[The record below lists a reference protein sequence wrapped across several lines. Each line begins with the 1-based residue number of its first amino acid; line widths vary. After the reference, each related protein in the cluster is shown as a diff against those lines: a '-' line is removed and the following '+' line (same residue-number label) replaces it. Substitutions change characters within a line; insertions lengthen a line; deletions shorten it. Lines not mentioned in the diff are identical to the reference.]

1 MFVVF
6 FYRMPVL
13 LAILYVLHLITYIGL
28 FRKMKIQLGYAVIP
42 FVAEWKMS
50 NVVFKSMRTYYHAM
64 LSSIIFLAGSRYIGT
79 ESTMSILFVLF
90 AMFIYWLFL
99 MRMYYFIGRSFGKGV
114 VFCIAAAV
122 IGLPLLWYLGYGPA
136 QFVGGPSKVDNRP
149 KWLQYTLNA
158 AVFLL
163 TAVEFIVL
171 IAGVSFLAIREN
183 PPRILRQEIVNERV
197 SMAAGIRDKG
207 EVVRRE
213 QAMDQAAASIEQ
225 YRTRDYFA
233 PDHSADENVVVME
246 YVCAT
251 DLESKGG
258 MASVNI
264 AQIADATKSGKGLT
278 FVMQVG
284 GAEYLFTDGM
294 EDGSYA
300 RYTINDGKIEK
311 VMDLD
316 SKMCMTEPQNLTDFI
331 TWTKEN
337 YPADRY
343 MLVFWDHGGGLSD
356 GYGYDELN
364 ERADGEMT
372 MPAGDVVEA
381 VRSAGVRFDLIGF
394 DTCLMQ
400 DMDVAVGLEPYTDY
414 FLASEE
420 VESGFGWNY
429 TQGFSELAA
438 NPGIS
443 TEQFGESMIASFDP
457 YNTQLSPS
465 KTPDTGSTLSLI
477 DMTYVRTLSDKI
489 DDLFRKEEVAI
500 IEDSDNYANISL
512 AATGAYKFSGD
523 EQIDLIDYLTR
534 LKGMDYEN
542 AIMTEQEMDD
552 LISAV
557 RACIVVRNANSAEGI
572 NGLAFSFPVKNL
584 ASYNSVHTQLV
595 TLGRKS
601 QRAMYDDFFSIM
613 AYQRKKAAE
622 GSDSYYLRNLMTDY
636 TAQDWYVKGFE
647 DYDTTDTF
655 IDIPLKDTGAGYE
668 AELPEKVW
676 KTISDVQVAVYMHTK
691 DGRLYLGNDHIG
703 SVDEQGRPLIG
714 VDNTWPHVGGALISY
729 NAEVPRVTER
739 GTVFNGTTE
748 ALLNGRIPIILHI
761 ECAPVADDQEQPAEA
776 YIAGYEI
783 ASNPLPFAKKGLESL
798 EAGDTIQ
805 FVFDYYDEEG
815 NLIKKEPYGKK
826 VRIFNNKPLTVRD
839 EPLGECDIQFCGMLT
854 DIYERTFVTETME
867 VHIEK

>member
-1 MFVVF
+1 
-6 FYRMPVL
+6 
-13 LAILYVLHLITYIGL
+13 
-28 FRKMKIQLGYAVIP
+28 
-42 FVAEWKMS
+42 
-50 NVVFKSMRTYYHAM
+50 
-64 LSSIIFLAGSRYIGT
+64 
-79 ESTMSILFVLF
+79 
-90 AMFIYWLFL
+90 

-122 IGLPLLWYLGYGPA
+122 IGLPLLWYLGYGPD

-213 QAMDQAAASIEQ
+213 QAMGQTAASIEQ

-233 PDHSADENVVVME
+233 PDHSSDETVVVME

-438 NPGIS
+438 N
-443 TEQFGESMIASFDP
+443 
-457 YNTQLSPS
+457 QL
-465 KTPDTGSTLSLI
+465 
-477 DMTYVRTLSDKI
+477 R
-489 DDLFRKEEVAI
+489 
-500 IEDSDNYANISL
+500 
-512 AATGAYKFSGD
+512 
-523 EQIDLIDYLTR
+523 
-534 LKGMDYEN
+534 
-542 AIMTEQEMDD
+542 
-552 LISAV
+552 
-557 RACIVVRNANSAEGI
+557 
-572 NGLAFSFPVKNL
+572 
-584 ASYNSVHTQLV
+584 SV
-595 TLGRKS
+595 
-601 QRAMYDDFFSIM
+601 
-613 AYQRKKAAE
+613 
-622 GSDSYYLRNLMTDY
+622 
-636 TAQDWYVKGFE
+636 
-647 DYDTTDTF
+647 
-655 IDIPLKDTGAGYE
+655 
-668 AELPEKVW
+668 
-676 KTISDVQVAVYMHTK
+676 
-691 DGRLYLGNDHIG
+691 
-703 SVDEQGRPLIG
+703 
-714 VDNTWPHVGGALISY
+714 
-729 NAEVPRVTER
+729 
-739 GTVFNGTTE
+739 
-748 ALLNGRIPIILHI
+748 
-761 ECAPVADDQEQPAEA
+761 
-776 YIAGYEI
+776 
-783 ASNPLPFAKKGLESL
+783 
-798 EAGDTIQ
+798 
-805 FVFDYYDEEG
+805 
-815 NLIKKEPYGKK
+815 
-826 VRIFNNKPLTVRD
+826 
-839 EPLGECDIQFCGMLT
+839 
-854 DIYERTFVTETME
+854 
-867 VHIEK
+867 

>member
-6 FYRMPVL
+6 FHRMPVL
-13 LAILYVLHLITYIGL
+13 LAVLYVLHLITYIGL
-28 FRKMKIQLGYAVIP
+28 FRKMKVHLGYAVIP
-42 FVAEWKMS
+42 IVAEWKMS
-50 NVVFKSMRTYYHAM
+50 KTVFRSMRTYYHAM
-64 LSSIIFLAGSRYIGT
+64 LSSIIFLAGSRYIGS
-79 ESTMSILFVLF
+79 ESTMSLLFVLF
-90 AMFIYWLFL
+90 AMLIYWLFL
-99 MRMYYFIGRSFGKGV
+99 MRMYYFIGRSFGKGA
-114 VFCIAAAV
+114 VFCIAAAI
-122 IGLPLLWYLGYGPA
+122 IGLPLLWYLAYGPD

-149 KWLQYTLNA
+149 MWLQYTLNA

-163 TAVEFIVL
+163 TVVEFIVL
-171 IAGVSFLAIREN
+171 IAGVSFLSIREN
-183 PPRILRQEIVNERV
+183 PPRVLLQEIVNERV
-197 SMAAGIRDKG
+197 ETAGGIRDKG

-213 QAMDQAAASIEQ
+213 QAMGQAAASLEQ
-225 YRTRDYFA
+225 YRARDYFT
-233 PDHSADENVVVME
+233 PDHSSDENVVVME

-264 AQIADATKSGKGLT
+264 AQIVDATKSGKGLT

-284 GAEYLFTDGM
+284 GAKYLFTDGM

-300 RYTINDGKIEK
+300 RYTVNDGKIEK

-316 SKMCMTEPQNLTDFI
+316 SAMCMAEPQNLTDFI

-343 MLVFWDHGGGLSD
+343 MLVFWDHGGGLSG
-356 GYGYDELN
+356 GYGYDQLN
-364 ERADGEMT
+364 YRTDEEML
-372 MPAGDVVEA
+372 MPSGDVVEA
-381 VRSAGVRFDLIGF
+381 VRNAGVKFDLIGF

-400 DMDVAVGLEPYTDY
+400 DMDVAAGLEPYADY

-420 VESGFGWNY
+420 TESGYGWNY

-443 TEQFGESMIASFDP
+443 TEQFGESMIASFDS
-457 YNTQLSPS
+457 YNTQLSS
-465 KTPDTGSTLSLI
+465 NQMPDTRSTLSLI
-477 DMTYVRTLSDKI
+477 DMTYVQTLSDKM

-500 IEDSDNYANISL
+500 IEDSENYANISL
-512 AATGAYKFSGD
+512 AASGAYKFAGD

-557 RACIVVRNANSAEGI
+557 RSCIVVRNANSAEGI
-572 NGLAFSFPVKNL
+572 NGLAFSFPLKNL
-584 ASYNSVHTQLV
+584 ASYDSVHTQLV
-595 TLGRKS
+595 ALGRKN

-613 AYQRKKAAE
+613 ASQRMKAAE
-622 GSDSYYLRNLMTDY
+622 GSNSYLSHFIPDY
-636 TAQDWYVKGFE
+636 TKQEWYVKGFE
-647 DYDTTDTF
+647 DYDTTDNF

-676 KTISDVQVAVYMHTK
+676 RTISDVQVAVYMHTK

-703 SVDEQGRPLIG
+703 SVDEQGRALIG
-714 VDNTWPHVGGALISY
+714 VDNTWPHIGGELISY
-729 NAEVPRVTER
+729 DADVPYETEQ
-739 GTVFNGTTE
+739 GIVFNGTTE
-748 ALLNGRIPIILHI
+748 ALLNGRTRIILHI
-761 ECAPVADDQEQPAEA
+761 ECEPVSDDLEQPAEA
-776 YIAGYEI
+776 YISGYEI
-783 ASNPLPFAKKGLESL
+783 ADNPLAFAQKGLESF

-826 VRIFNNKPLTVRD
+826 VRVFNNKPLTVKD

-867 VHIEK
+867 VHLEK

>member
-1 MFVVF
+1 
-6 FYRMPVL
+6 
-13 LAILYVLHLITYIGL
+13 
-28 FRKMKIQLGYAVIP
+28 
-42 FVAEWKMS
+42 
-50 NVVFKSMRTYYHAM
+50 
-64 LSSIIFLAGSRYIGT
+64 
-79 ESTMSILFVLF
+79 
-90 AMFIYWLFL
+90 
-99 MRMYYFIGRSFGKGV
+99 
-114 VFCIAAAV
+114 
-122 IGLPLLWYLGYGPA
+122 
-136 QFVGGPSKVDNRP
+136 
-149 KWLQYTLNA
+149 
-158 AVFLL
+158 
-163 TAVEFIVL
+163 
-171 IAGVSFLAIREN
+171 
-183 PPRILRQEIVNERV
+183 
-197 SMAAGIRDKG
+197 
-207 EVVRRE
+207 
-213 QAMDQAAASIEQ
+213 
-225 YRTRDYFA
+225 
-233 PDHSADENVVVME
+233 
-246 YVCAT
+246 
-251 DLESKGG
+251 

-300 RYTINDGKIEK
+300 RYTVNDGKIEK

-477 DMTYVRTLSDKI
+477 DMTYVKTVSDKL
-489 DDLFRKEEVAI
+489 DDLFKKEEAAI
-500 IEDSDNYANISL
+500 IDDSDNYANISL

-557 RACIVVRNANSAEGI
+557 RSCIVVRNANSAEGI

-729 NAEVPRVTER
+729 NADVPRVTER

-761 ECAPVADDQEQPAEA
+761 ECEPVPDDLEQPAEA

-783 ASNPLPFAKKGLESL
+783 AANPLPFAKKGLESL

-805 FVFDYYDEEG
+805 FLFDYYDEEG

-826 VRIFNNKPLTVRD
+826 VRIFNNKPLAVRD

>member
-6 FYRMPVL
+6 FHRMPVL
-13 LAILYVLHLITYIGL
+13 LAVLYVLHLITYIGL
-28 FRKMKIQLGYAVIP
+28 FRKMKVQLGYAVIP

-50 NVVFKSMRTYYHAM
+50 KTVFRSMRTYYHAM
-64 LSSIIFLAGSRYIGT
+64 LSSIIFLAGSRYIGS
-79 ESTMSILFVLF
+79 ESTMSLLFVLF

-99 MRMYYFIGRSFGKGV
+99 MRMYYFIGRSFGKGA
-114 VFCIAAAV
+114 VFCIAAAI
-122 IGLPLLWYLGYGPA
+122 IGLPLLWYLAYGPD

-163 TAVEFIVL
+163 TVVEFIVL
-171 IAGVSFLAIREN
+171 IAGVSFLSIREN
-183 PPRILRQEIVNERV
+183 PPRILRQEIVNERID
-197 SMAAGIRDKG
+197 MATGIRDKG
-207 EVVRRE
+207 EVVKRE
-213 QAMDQAAASIEQ
+213 QAMGQAAASIGQ

-233 PDHSADENVVVME
+233 PDHSADETVVVME

-251 DLESKGG
+251 DLESRGG

-300 RYTINDGKIEK
+300 RYTVNDGKIEK

-316 SKMCMTEPQNLTDFI
+316 STMCMTEPQNLTDFI

-381 VRSAGVRFDLIGF
+381 VRSAGVKFDLIGF

-477 DMTYVRTLSDKI
+477 DMTYVKTVSDKL
-489 DDLFRKEEVAI
+489 DDLFKKEEAAI

-557 RACIVVRNANSAEGI
+557 RSCIVVRNANSAEGI

-729 NAEVPRVTER
+729 NADVPRVTER

-761 ECAPVADDQEQPAEA
+761 ECEPVPDDLEQPAQA

-783 ASNPLPFAKKGLESL
+783 ASNPLAFAKKGLESL

-826 VRIFNNKPLTVRD
+826 VRVFNNKPLTVRD

-867 VHIEK
+867 VHLEK

>member
-6 FYRMPVL
+6 FHRMPVL
-13 LAILYVLHLITYIGL
+13 LAVLYVLHLITYIGL
-28 FRKMKIQLGYAVIP
+28 FRKMKVQLGYAVIP

-50 NVVFKSMRTYYHAM
+50 KTVFRSMRTYYHAM
-64 LSSIIFLAGSRYIGT
+64 LSSIIFLAGSRYIGS
-79 ESTMSILFVLF
+79 ESTMSLLFVLF
-90 AMFIYWLFL
+90 AMLIYWLFL
-99 MRMYYFIGRSFGKGV
+99 MRMYYFIGRSFGKGA
-114 VFCIAAAV
+114 VFCIAAAI
-122 IGLPLLWYLGYGPA
+122 IGLPLLWYLAYGPD

-149 KWLQYTLNA
+149 MWLQYTLNA

-163 TAVEFIVL
+163 TVVEFIVL
-171 IAGVSFLAIREN
+171 IAGVSFLSIREN
-183 PPRILRQEIVNERV
+183 PPRVLLQEIVNERV
-197 SMAAGIRDKG
+197 ETAGGIRDKG

-213 QAMDQAAASIEQ
+213 QAMGQAAASLEQ
-225 YRTRDYFA
+225 YRARDYFT
-233 PDHSADENVVVME
+233 PDHSSDENVVVME

-264 AQIADATKSGKGLT
+264 AQIVDATKSGKGLT

-284 GAEYLFTDGM
+284 GAKYLFTDGM

-300 RYTINDGKIEK
+300 RYTVNDGKIEK

-316 SKMCMTEPQNLTDFI
+316 SAMCMAEPQNLTDFI

-343 MLVFWDHGGGLSD
+343 MLVFWDHGGGLSG
-356 GYGYDELN
+356 GYGYDQLN
-364 ERADGEMT
+364 YRTDEEML
-372 MPAGDVVEA
+372 MPSGDVVEA
-381 VRSAGVRFDLIGF
+381 VRNAGVKFDLIGF

-400 DMDVAVGLEPYTDY
+400 DMDVAAGLEPYADY

-420 VESGFGWNY
+420 TESGYGWNY

-443 TEQFGESMIASFDP
+443 TEQFGESMIASFDS
-457 YNTQLSPS
+457 YNTQLSS
-465 KTPDTGSTLSLI
+465 NQMPDTRSTLSLI
-477 DMTYVRTLSDKI
+477 DMTYVQTLSDKM

-500 IEDSDNYANISL
+500 IEDSENYANISL
-512 AATGAYKFSGD
+512 AASGAYKFAGD

-557 RACIVVRNANSAEGI
+557 RSCIVVRNANSAEGI
-572 NGLAFSFPVKNL
+572 NGLAFSFPLKNL
-584 ASYNSVHTQLV
+584 ASYDSVHTQLV
-595 TLGRKS
+595 ALGRKN

-613 AYQRKKAAE
+613 ASQRMKAAE
-622 GSDSYYLRNLMTDY
+622 GSNSYLSHFIPDY
-636 TAQDWYVKGFE
+636 TKQEWYVKGFE
-647 DYDTTDTF
+647 DYDTTDNF

-676 KTISDVQVAVYMHTK
+676 RTISDVQVAVYMHTK

-703 SVDEQGRPLIG
+703 SVDEQGRALIG
-714 VDNTWPHVGGALISY
+714 VDNTWPHIGGELISY
-729 NAEVPRVTER
+729 DADVPYETEQ
-739 GTVFNGTTE
+739 GIVFNGTTE
-748 ALLNGRIPIILHI
+748 ALLNGRTRIILHI
-761 ECAPVADDQEQPAEA
+761 ECEPVSDDLEQPAEA
-776 YIAGYEI
+776 YISGYEI
-783 ASNPLPFAKKGLESL
+783 ADNPLAFAQKGLESF

-826 VRIFNNKPLTVRD
+826 VRVFNNKPLTVKD

-867 VHIEK
+867 VHLEK

>member
-6 FYRMPVL
+6 FHRMPVL
-13 LAILYVLHLITYIGL
+13 LAVLYVLHLITYIGL
-28 FRKMKIQLGYAVIP
+28 FRKMKVQLGYAAIP

-50 NVVFKSMRTYYHAM
+50 KTVFRSMRTYYHAM
-64 LSSIIFLAGSRYIGT
+64 LSSIIFLAGSRYIGS
-79 ESTMSILFVLF
+79 ESTMSLVFVLF

-99 MRMYYFIGRSFGKGV
+99 MRMYFFIGRSFGKGA
-114 VFCIAAAV
+114 VFCIAAAI

-183 PPRILRQEIVNERV
+183 PPRILRQEIVNERID
-197 SMAAGIRDKG
+197 MATGIRDKG

-213 QAMDQAAASIEQ
+213 QAMGQAAASIGQ

-233 PDHSADENVVVME
+233 PDHSADETVVVME

-251 DLESKGG
+251 DLESKAG

-264 AQIADATKSGKGLT
+264 AQIVDATKSGKGLT

-284 GAEYLFTDGM
+284 GAKYLFTDGM

-300 RYTINDGKIEK
+300 RYTVNDGKIEK

-316 SKMCMTEPQNLTDFI
+316 SAMCMAEPQNLTDFI

-343 MLVFWDHGGGLSD
+343 MLVFWDHGGGLSG
-356 GYGYDELN
+356 GYGYDQLN
-364 ERADGEMT
+364 YRTDEEML
-372 MPAGDVVEA
+372 MPSGDVVEA
-381 VRSAGVRFDLIGF
+381 VRNAGVKFDLIGF

-400 DMDVAVGLEPYTDY
+400 DMDVAAGLEPYADY

-420 VESGFGWNY
+420 TESGYGWNY

-443 TEQFGESMIASFDP
+443 TEQFGESMIASFDS
-457 YNTQLSPS
+457 YNTQLSS
-465 KTPDTGSTLSLI
+465 NQMPDTRSTLSLI
-477 DMTYVRTLSDKI
+477 DMTYVQTLSDKM

-500 IEDSDNYANISL
+500 IEDSENYANISL
-512 AATGAYKFSGD
+512 AASGAYKFAGD

-557 RACIVVRNANSAEGI
+557 RSCIVVRNANSAEGI
-572 NGLAFSFPVKNL
+572 NGLAFSFPLKNL
-584 ASYNSVHTQLV
+584 ASYDSVHTQLV
-595 TLGRKS
+595 ALGRKN

-613 AYQRKKAAE
+613 ASQRMKAAE
-622 GSDSYYLRNLMTDY
+622 GSNSYLSHFIPDY
-636 TAQDWYVKGFE
+636 TKQEWYVKGFE
-647 DYDTTDTF
+647 DYDTTDNF

-676 KTISDVQVAVYMHTK
+676 RTISDVQVAVYMHTK

-703 SVDEQGRPLIG
+703 SVDEQGRALIG
-714 VDNTWPHVGGALISY
+714 VDNTWPHIGGELISY
-729 NAEVPRVTER
+729 DADVPYETEQ
-739 GTVFNGTTE
+739 GIVFNGTTE
-748 ALLNGRIPIILHI
+748 ALLNGRTRIILHI
-761 ECAPVADDQEQPAEA
+761 ECEPVSDDLEQPAEA
-776 YIAGYEI
+776 YISGYEI
-783 ASNPLPFAKKGLESL
+783 ADNPLAFAQKGLESF

-826 VRIFNNKPLTVRD
+826 VRVFNNKPLTVKD

-867 VHIEK
+867 VHLEK

>member
-6 FYRMPVL
+6 FHRMPVL
-13 LAILYVLHLITYIGL
+13 LAVLYVLHLITYIGL
-28 FRKMKIQLGYAVIP
+28 FRKMKVQLGYAVIP

-50 NVVFKSMRTYYHAM
+50 KTVFRSMRTYYHAM
-64 LSSIIFLAGSRYIGT
+64 LSSIIFLAGSRYIGS
-79 ESTMSILFVLF
+79 ESTMSLLFVLF

-99 MRMYYFIGRSFGKGV
+99 MRMYYFIGRSFGKGA
-114 VFCIAAAV
+114 VFCIAAAI
-122 IGLPLLWYLGYGPA
+122 IGLPLLWYLAYGPD

-163 TAVEFIVL
+163 TVVEFIVL
-171 IAGVSFLAIREN
+171 IAGVSFLSIREN
-183 PPRILRQEIVNERV
+183 PPRILRQEIVNERID
-197 SMAAGIRDKG
+197 MATGIRDKG
-207 EVVRRE
+207 EVVKRE
-213 QAMDQAAASIEQ
+213 QAMGQAAASIGQ

-233 PDHSADENVVVME
+233 PDHSADETVVVME

-251 DLESKGG
+251 DLESRGG

-300 RYTINDGKIEK
+300 RYTVNDGKIEK

-316 SKMCMTEPQNLTDFI
+316 SAMCMAEPQNLTDFI

-343 MLVFWDHGGGLSD
+343 MLVFWDHGGGLSG
-356 GYGYDELN
+356 GYGYDQLN
-364 ERADGEMT
+364 YRTDEEML
-372 MPAGDVVEA
+372 MPSGDVVEA
-381 VRSAGVRFDLIGF
+381 VRNAGVKFDLIGF

-400 DMDVAVGLEPYTDY
+400 DMDVAAGLEPYADY

-420 VESGFGWNY
+420 TESGYGWNY

-443 TEQFGESMIASFDP
+443 TEQFGESMIASFDS
-457 YNTQLSPS
+457 YNTQLSS
-465 KTPDTGSTLSLI
+465 NQMPDTRSTLSLI
-477 DMTYVRTLSDKI
+477 DMTYVQTLSDKM

-500 IEDSDNYANISL
+500 IEDSENYANISL
-512 AATGAYKFSGD
+512 AASGAYKFAGD

-557 RACIVVRNANSAEGI
+557 RSCIVVRNANSAEGI
-572 NGLAFSFPVKNL
+572 NGLAFSFPLKNL
-584 ASYNSVHTQLV
+584 ASYDSVHTQLV
-595 TLGRKS
+595 ALGRKN

-613 AYQRKKAAE
+613 ASQRMKAAE
-622 GSDSYYLRNLMTDY
+622 GSNSYLSHFIPDY
-636 TAQDWYVKGFE
+636 TKQEWYVKGFE
-647 DYDTTDTF
+647 DYDTTDNF

-676 KTISDVQVAVYMHTK
+676 RTISDVQVAVYMHTK

-703 SVDEQGRPLIG
+703 SVDEQGRALIG
-714 VDNTWPHVGGALISY
+714 VDNTWPHIGGELISY
-729 NAEVPRVTER
+729 DADVPYETEQ
-739 GTVFNGTTE
+739 GIVFNGTTE
-748 ALLNGRIPIILHI
+748 ALLNGRTRIILHI
-761 ECAPVADDQEQPAEA
+761 ECEPVSDDLEQPAEA
-776 YIAGYEI
+776 YISGYEI
-783 ASNPLPFAKKGLESL
+783 ADNPLAFAQKGLESF

-826 VRIFNNKPLTVRD
+826 VRVFNNKPLTVKD

-867 VHIEK
+867 VHLEK